1 MKRRILSVLVMVIVL
16 VMLLVACGDKK
27 DPVTTEK
34 PDTPS
39 TDSSSG
45 GEVKPS
51 VEPIRVGV
59 VTTLSGSNS
68 GHGEYAKEGAEL
80 AKKQIN
86 EAGGILGRPLEIIYE
101 DNGETEQSYVNAAV
115 KALSS
120 DDVCAVY
127 SNGYSSQ
134 IELVLP
140 QAQKYGI
147 PYIGGNSSHALL
159 EKDYT
164 YYWMLRLSDRYVSPA
179 MVNACV
185 ELGMKNPAI
194 LHVTDS
200 YGVGMADYV
209 EQAIGEI
216 EGMTVAARIGVGDN
230 EQQFSPY
237 LTQIMNSDADGI
249 IAIQHQDQAALV
261 MMQVDA
267 MAIDLPLMG
276 CSQYASALAIDTAGE
291 TANGWYSLADWT
303 VQTNTETGK
312 AFVDAYRAAYN
323 RDPDMQSVTAY
334 DSMYLLKDAI
344 ERAGSD
350 DPDAINKVL
359 GETKD
364 LPGAMTTYTFQGD
377 NSLGTTI
384 FLVQTE
390 NLQGTLKG
398 LVTR

>member
-1 MKRRILSVLVMVIVL
+1 MRRNLSI
-16 VMLLVACGDKK
+16 LLVLALIIAFALVGCS
-27 DPVTTEK
+27 PE
-34 PDTPS
+34 TPS
-39 TDSSSG
+39 PSG
-45 GEVKPS
+45 GTDAPVASEPDKTDEVPKGD
-51 VEPIRVGV
+51 PIRIGV
-59 VTTLSGSNS
+59 VTTLSGSFS

-80 AKKQIN
+80 AKTQIN
-86 EAGGILGRPLEIIYE
+86 EAGGVLGRPIEIIYE

-120 DDVCAVY
+120 DNVCAIY
-127 SNGYSSQ
+127 SNGFSNQ

-140 QAQKYGI
+140 EAEQYGI

-159 EKDYT
+159 QKGYE

-179 MVNACV
+179 MVNACK

-194 LHVTDS
+194 LHVSDS
-200 YGVGMADYV
+200 YGIGMADYV
-209 EQAIGEI
+209 EQAIEAT
-216 EGMTVAARIGVGDN
+216 EGMSTAIKISVADS
-230 EQQFSPY
+230 EQQFTPY
-237 LTQIMNSDADGI
+237 LVQIMNSGADGL
-249 IAIQHQDQAALV
+249 IAIQHQDQASLV
-261 MMQVDA
+261 MLQVDA
-267 MAIDLPLMG
+267 LDMDIPLMG
-276 CSQYASALAIDTAGE
+276 CSQYASALAIDTAGD
-291 TANGWYSLADWT
+291 TANGWYSLSDWT
-303 VQTNTETGK
+303 VQTDTATGK

-350 DPDAINKVL
+350 ESAAINKAL

-384 FLVQTE
+384 FLVQTV
-390 NLQGTLKG
+390 NLQGDLIG

>member
-1 MKRRILSVLVMVIVL
+1 MMKKKLFFVLAMVMVL
-16 VMLLVACGDKK
+16 SMLMLACAKK
-27 DPVTTEK
+27 ESDPATTEK

-39 TDSSSG
+39 TDSSG
-45 GEVKPS
+45 GDVTPS
-51 VEPIRVGV
+51 VEPVRVGV
-59 VTTLSGSNS
+59 VT
-68 GHGEYAKEGAEL
+68 
-80 AKKQIN
+80 
-86 EAGGILGRPLEIIYE
+86 ILGRPLEIIYE

-159 EKDYT
+159 EKGYT

-200 YGVGMADYV
+200 YGVGMA
-209 EQAIGEI
+209 EKAIAEV

-230 EQQFSPY
+230 EQQFTPY

-267 MAIDLPLMG
+267 MAIELPLMG

-303 VQTNTETGK
+303 VQTDTETGK

-334 DSMYLLKDAI
+334 DSMFLLKDAI

-350 DPDAINKVL
+350 DPDAINKAL